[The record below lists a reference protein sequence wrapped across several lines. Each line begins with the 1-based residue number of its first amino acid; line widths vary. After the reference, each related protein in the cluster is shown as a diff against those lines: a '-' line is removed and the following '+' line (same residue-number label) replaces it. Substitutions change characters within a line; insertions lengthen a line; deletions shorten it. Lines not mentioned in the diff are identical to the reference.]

1 MKNTIKILICGMI
14 VFYLIAGGIALLLS
28 RREAKSNQ
36 VDAQLFAL
44 QNDTIIGNAS
54 EDAPLPTTADSEED
68 ADVADV
74 ADAGSEGSSEADA
87 VVVEVHYYA
96 FSLQGVS
103 THLNVREEPAL
114 ISASIAK
121 LKPGATGYVLSQED
135 SWSKILTSD
144 GIIGYCYNDYL
155 ALTEI
160 PVEDFPAE
168 YR

>member
-14 VFYLIAGGIALLLS
+14 VFYLIAGVIALLLS
-28 RREAKSNQ
+28 RREEKSNQ

-54 EDAPLPTTADSEED
+54 EDAPLPTAAGSEED
-68 ADVADV
+68 ADV

-96 FSLQGVS
+96 FSLQGVTS
-103 THLNVREEPAL
+103 HLNVREEPAL

-135 SWSKILTSD
+135 SWSRILTSD

-155 ALTEI
+155 VLTEI

>member
-28 RREAKSNQ
+28 RREEKSNQ

-54 EDAPLPTTADSEED
+54 EDAPLPKAAGSEKD
-68 ADVADV
+68 ADV
-74 ADAGSEGSSEADA
+74 ADAGSEDSSEADA

-96 FSLQGVS
+96 FSLQGVTS
-103 THLNVREEPAL
+103 HLNVREEPAL

-135 SWSKILTSD
+135 SWSRILTSD

-155 ALTEI
+155 VLTEI

>member
-28 RREAKSNQ
+28 RREEKSNQ

-54 EDAPLPTTADSEED
+54 EDAPLPTDAGSEED
-68 ADVADV
+68 ADVAD
-74 ADAGSEGSSEADA
+74 AGSEDSSEADA

-103 THLNVREEPAL
+103 SHLNVREEPSL

-135 SWSKILTSD
+135 SWSRILTSD

>member
-28 RREAKSNQ
+28 RREEKSNQ

-54 EDAPLPTTADSEED
+54 EDAPLPTAAGSEED
-68 ADVADV
+68 ADV

-96 FSLQGVS
+96 FSLQGVTS
-103 THLNVREEPAL
+103 HLNVREEPAL

-135 SWSKILTSD
+135 SWSRILTSD

-155 ALTEI
+155 VLTEI